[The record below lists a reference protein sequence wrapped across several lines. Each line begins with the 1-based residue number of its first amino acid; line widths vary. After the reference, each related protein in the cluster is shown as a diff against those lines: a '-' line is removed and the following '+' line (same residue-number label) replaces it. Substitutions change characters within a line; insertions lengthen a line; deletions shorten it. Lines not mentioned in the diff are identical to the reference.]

1 MTKAEHR
8 LLSGTVSEGMFPTE
22 RTVVFEDFEGNTVSV
37 IASDRLVIEGSDGCF
52 VRVMLV
58 AAQDEHGRAVVLLP
72 GDVYGAG
79 QYAAVR
85 ASDLRAEAAA

>member
-22 RTVVFEDFEGNTVSV
+22 RTVVFEDYGGNTVSV
-37 IASDRLVIEGSDGCF
+37 IASERLVIEEPDGCF
-52 VRVMLV
+52 VRVVLV
-58 AAQDEHGRAVVLLP
+58 ETQDERGRSVVLLP

-85 ASDLRAEAAA
+85 TSDLRAEVAA